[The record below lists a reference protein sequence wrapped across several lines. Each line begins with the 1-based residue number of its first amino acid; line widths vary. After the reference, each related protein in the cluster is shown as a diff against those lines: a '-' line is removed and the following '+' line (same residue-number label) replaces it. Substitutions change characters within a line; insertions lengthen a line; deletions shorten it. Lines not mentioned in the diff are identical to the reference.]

1 VVLFM
6 PGGIAQAVRLV
17 VARLRRAAETAR

>member
-6 PGGIAQAVRLV
+6 PGGIAQAGRLV
-17 VARLRRAAETAR
+17 LDRLRRKETPP